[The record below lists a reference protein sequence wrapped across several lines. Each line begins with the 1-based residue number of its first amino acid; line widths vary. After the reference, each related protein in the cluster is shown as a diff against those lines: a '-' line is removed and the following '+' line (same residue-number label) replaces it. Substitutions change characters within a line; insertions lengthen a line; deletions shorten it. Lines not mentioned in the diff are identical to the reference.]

1 MSGPAAPEVTVAAPA
16 RTAVVGPLATAVF
29 GVVALGYVAVSNP
42 AQHQTLLPP
51 CPFHA
56 ATGLWC
62 PGCGLT
68 RATHAILRG
77 HLMTGLGYNLF
88 TPVLFGL
95 IAWSWLVWAGKVV
108 GRPIPEPA
116 MVPRKIWVGLIVAVA
131 VFTVV
136 RNISVV
142 PFSALAP

>member
-1 MSGPAAPEVTVAAPA
+1 L
-16 RTAVVGPLATAVF
+16 VGPLVAAAF
-29 GVVALGYVAVSNP
+29 GVVALGYVAVSDP
-42 AQHQTLLPP
+42 AHRQTLLPP

-77 HLMTGLGYNLF
+77 DVMTGLGYNLF

-95 IAWSWLVWAGKVV
+95 IAWSWLAWVGKAA

-116 MVPRKIWVGLIVAVA
+116 TVPRKIWVGLITAVA

-136 RNISVV
+136 RNIPVA
-142 PFSALAP
+142 PLSAFAP